1 LGGAGF
7 DFITIDTEYTDF
19 QILKAITLPML
30 GKCRMMCIE
39 PTNMDQRA
47 KMKPF
52 LQALGLTAFYETP
65 ENLIAYK
72 P

>member
-1 LGGAGF
+1 
-7 DFITIDTEYTDF
+7 
-19 QILKAITLPML
+19 
-30 GKCRMMCIE
+30 MMCIE